1 MKKRVLSLLYFLL
14 VVEVIFASTVNDTNT
29 SKYFKIQGASG
40 AVLRSTVSP
49 ISTQSTAFI
58 MGMPFDIEDD
68 LVQYGVMQ
76 NGRTIANWSLVANT
90 GFTMKIKAD
99 LLKSAGTYNNGA
111 EDVYCYLSYLLKF
124 TYNFGYFD
132 LSGNSLSESGEFS
145 IDNENGIVKY
155 KDPVTGS
162 STEKGLSADGYLGF
176 QFLPSGIATHGLS
189 GSVNGDIYF
198 MFTETSSDTI
208 KNHGELVPVGDYSAD
223 VTIILESL

>member
-1 MKKRVLSLLYFLL
+1 MKKRLVSTIVFLL
-14 VVEVIFASTVNDTNT
+14 VAGIVFSTVNDTNT

-40 AVLRSTVSP
+40 AVLRTTVSP

-58 MGMPFDIEDD
+58 MGMPFDIESD

-111 EDVYCYLSYLLKF
+111 EDVNCYLSYLLKF

>member
-76 NGRTIANWSLVANT
+76 NGRTIANWSLVTNT
-90 GFTMKIKAD
+90 DFIIKIKAD
-99 LLKSAGTYNNGA
+99 N
-111 EDVYCYLSYLLKF
+111 
-124 TYNFGYFD
+124 
-132 LSGNSLSESGEFS
+132 
-145 IDNENGIVKY
+145 
-155 KDPVTGS
+155 
-162 STEKGLSADGYLGF
+162 
-176 QFLPSGIATHGLS
+176 
-189 GSVNGDIYF
+189 
-198 MFTETSSDTI
+198 
-208 KNHGELVPVGDYSAD
+208 
-223 VTIILESL
+223 

>member
-76 NGRTIANWSLVANT
+76 NGRTIANWSLVTNAD
-90 GFTMKIKAD
+90 FTIKIKAD
-99 LLKSAGTYNNGA
+99 NLKSANNTGTEG
-111 EDVYCYLSYLLKF
+111 VYCYLPYILKF

-132 LSGNSLSESGEFS
+132 SNGNSLSKSGEFT
-145 IDNENGIVKY
+145 IDNESGIVKY
-155 KDPVTGS
+155 TDPSTGS
-162 STEKGLSADGYLGF
+162 SVEKGLSADGYLSF
-176 QFLPSGIATHGLS
+176 QFLPSGIAFYGLS
-189 GSVNGDIYF
+189 GSVDGDIYF
-198 MFTETSSDTI
+198 MFTESSSDTI
-208 KNHGELVPVGDYSAD
+208 KNHGDTVPVGDYSAD
-223 VTIILESL
+223 VTILLESV

>member
-1 MKKRVLSLLYFLL
+1 MKKRLVSTIVFLL
-14 VVEVIFASTVNDTNT
+14 VAGIVFSTVNDTNT

-40 AVLRSTVSP
+40 AVLRTTVSP
-49 ISTQSTAFI
+49 ISTQSTAFV
-58 MGMPFDIEDD
+58 MGMPFDIESD

-132 LSGNSLSESGEFS
+132 LSDNSLSESGEFS